1 MSDFMDYISWRGDLT
16 FEQSALNEVDCAMFS
31 YMVYVDFT
39 GIVPKEGENASISLK
54 EASEKF
60 WEMHTE
66 REILDKPTLTKMS
79 AFVLREMASSRRFA
93 NLQLFS
99 YVDETSEEEQKQ
111 FAAMQIE
118 LNEKQVYL
126 VYRGTDETIVGWR
139 EDFNMVYLPEIP
151 SEKRAA
157 EYLKDVFEN
166 PSNSTKRYYIGGH
179 SKGGHLAMYAAVQNA
194 RQYDSRMIT
203 VFNFD
208 GPGLSDTMVKSE
220 AYQKICP
227 RIISYLPEQSFFGL
241 MLCHKERIYGI
252 RSSKNA
258 LLQHD
263 PLSWQLLGTSF
274 LKCSITSQA
283 LGLNEAL
290 KAWLFHLTLEERYL
304 VIDCIFDSLA
314 EADIRT
320 IGDLADLNPARI
332 YELVQG
338 LKRMN
343 PEEKSL
349 IGKCFKSL
357 VRELKQKGH
366 DSQKLKLK

>member
-16 FEQSALNEVDCAMFS
+16 FEQSALNEVDSAMFS
-31 YMVYVDFT
+31 YMVYVDFS
-39 GIVPKEGENASISLK
+39 GIVSESDSPISLK
-54 EASEKF
+54 EASDKF
-60 WEMHTE
+60 WALHTE
-66 REILDKPTLTKMS
+66 QEILDKPTLTKMS

-93 NLQLFS
+93 DLKLFA

-118 LNEKQVYL
+118 LDAEHIYL

-139 EDFNMVYLPEIP
+139 EDFNMVYLPEVP
-151 SEKRAA
+151 SEKRAF
-157 EYLKDVFEN
+157 EYLRDTLEN
-166 PSNSTKRYYIGGH
+166 PVNSTKRYYVGGH
-179 SKGGHLAMYAAVQNA
+179 SKGGHLAMYGAVRNA
-194 RQYDSRMIT
+194 QLHDSRIAA

-220 AYQKICP
+220 AYQKIRP

-241 MLCHKERIYGI
+241 MLCHEEVIYGV
-252 RSSKNA
+252 RSSKSA

-263 PLSWQLLGTSF
+263 PLSWQILGNSF
-274 LKCSITSQA
+274 LKCGITPQA

-290 KAWLFHLTLEERYL
+290 KAWLFDLTLEERYL

-320 IGDLADLNPARI
+320 IGDLADLNPAKI
-332 YELVQG
+332 YELVRG
-338 LKRMN
+338 LKRME
-343 PEEKSL
+343 PEEKNL
-349 IGKCFKSL
+349 IGKCFKNL

-366 DSQKLKLK
+366 DSEMLKLK